1 MDRFKG
7 NLASYRLQL
16 LMPAFF
22 EAPAVDG
29 MLRVERGAV
38 RRHFFFQRGYLVGE
52 SSSEPMEHLGQVLV
66 RLRIL
71 DAAGAAAAFDAA
83 EAAGVP
89 FGTLLVERGLVSKAR
104 LMEAMEHK
112 AREALFDCYGWES
125 GEVEFRPG
133 LPPLG
138 RAVELQLGLKELH
151 RDALVR
157 LREWKVFWDLF
168 PGPST
173 TFGVYREFA
182 VERVSAA
189 EEQLLQLAEKGATLS
204 ELLAASPEGP
214 LHGARWVLR
223 LYRRGALTPRKPR
236 GPKVGEATA
245 LADLL
250 ALARGLVEAGRY
262 EEAVAVVGQALERA
276 PVPEAHA
283 LYREAEVRLTV
294 ALADEVLSL
303 DGRLYFEPLPRP
315 LPPSLTADD
324 LYLYAKLRGSRSV
337 REVLRN
343 AAMGELAAY
352 RALRRLM
359 DADIARV
366 MPDNTTPKRRSRTDP
381 YGVPVYVPSPS
392 GRGLSR

>member
-1 MDRFKG
+1 MERFKG

-22 EAPAVDG
+22 EAPAMDG
-29 MLRVERGAV
+29 TLRVERASV
-38 RRHFFFQRGYLVGE
+38 RRHFFFQHGLLVGE
-52 SSSEPMEHLGQVLV
+52 SSSEPLEHLGQVLA
-66 RLRIL
+66 RLGIL
-71 DAAGAAAAFDAA
+71 DAARAAAAFDAA
-83 EAAGVP
+83 EATGVP
-89 FGTLLVERGLVSKAR
+89 FGTFLVERGLVAKAR

-138 RAVELQLGLKELH
+138 RAVELQLGLKGLH
-151 RDALVR
+151 RDALAR

-168 PGPST
+168 PGPGT

-182 VERVSAA
+182 VETVSAA
-189 EEQLLQLAEKGATLS
+189 EGLLMQLAEQGATLS
-204 ELLAASPEGP
+204 ELLAAAPEGP

-236 GPKVGEATA
+236 GPKVGEAA
-245 LADLL
+245 RVSDLL
-250 ALARGLVEAGRY
+250 ELARGLVETGRY
-262 EEAVAVVGQALERA
+262 EEAVAVTAQVLERA
-276 PVPEAHA
+276 PVPEAHT

-294 ALADEVLSL
+294 ALADEVLAL
-303 DGRLYFEPLPRP
+303 DGRLYFESLPRP
-315 LPPSLTADD
+315 TPPSLTADD
-324 LYLYAKLRGSRSV
+324 LYLYAKLRSGRSV

-343 AAMGELAAY
+343 TAMGELAAY

-359 DADIARV
+359 EAGIARV
-366 MPDNTTPKRRSRTDP
+366 MPSNDVAPRRRTRTNP
-381 YGVPVYVPSPS
+381 YGIPAVV
-392 GRGLSR
+392 L

>member
-1 MDRFKG
+1 MERFKG

-22 EAPAVDG
+22 DAPAVDG
-29 MLRVERGAV
+29 TLRVERASV
-38 RRHFFFQRGYLVGE
+38 RRHFFFQHGLLVGE
-52 SSSEPMEHLGQVLV
+52 SSSEPTEHLGQVLA
-66 RLRIL
+66 RLGL
-71 DAAGAAAAFDAA
+71 FDAARAAAAFDAA

-89 FGTLLVERGLVSKAR
+89 FGTFLVERGLVAKVR
-104 LMEAMEHK
+104 LVEAMEHK

-138 RAVELQLGLKELH
+138 RAVELQLGLKGLH
-151 RDALVR
+151 RDALAR

-168 PGPST
+168 PGPGT

-182 VERVSAA
+182 VETVSAA
-189 EEQLLQLAEKGATLS
+189 EGLLMQLAEQGATLS
-204 ELLAASPEGP
+204 ELLAAAPEGP

-236 GPKVGEATA
+236 GPKVGEVARVS
-245 LADLL
+245 DLL
-250 ALARGLVEAGRY
+250 ELARGLVETGRY
-262 EEAVAVVGQALERA
+262 EEAVAVTAQVLERA

-294 ALADEVLSL
+294 ALADEVLAL

-315 LPPSLTADD
+315 TPPSLTADD
-324 LYLYAKLRGSRSV
+324 LYLYAKLRSGRSV

-343 AAMGELAAY
+343 TAMGELAAY

-359 DADIARV
+359 EAGIARV
-366 MPDNTTPKRRSRTDP
+366 MPRNDVAPRRRARTDP
-381 YGVPVYVPSPS
+381 YGIPAVV
-392 GRGLSR
+392 L

>member
-1 MDRFKG
+1 
-7 NLASYRLQL
+7 
-16 LMPAFF
+16 MPAFF
-22 EAPAVDG
+22 EEPAVDG

-52 SSSEPMEHLGQVLV
+52 SSSEATEHLGQVLA

-71 DAAGAAAAFDAA
+71 DAERAAEAFQAA

-89 FGTLLVERGLVSKAR
+89 FGTFVVERGLVAR
-104 LMEAMEHK
+104 VRLLEAMEHK

-151 RDALVR
+151 RDALAR
-157 LREWKVFWDLF
+157 LLEWKVFWNLF
-168 PGPST
+168 PGPGM

-182 VERVSAA
+182 VETVAAA

-236 GPKVGEATA
+236 GPKVGEATR

-250 ALARGLVEAGRY
+250 ELARGLVDGGRY
-262 EEAVAVVGQALERA
+262 EEAVAVAAQVLERA
-276 PVPEAHA
+276 PVPDAHA

-294 ALADEVLSL
+294 ALAEEVLAL

-315 LPPSLTADD
+315 PPPSLTADD
-324 LYLYAKLRGSRSV
+324 LYLYTKLRGSRSV
-337 REVLRN
+337 LEVLRN
-343 AAMGELAAY
+343 TAMGELAAY
-352 RALRRLM
+352 RALKRLM
-359 DADIARV
+359 EAGVAKV
-366 MPDNTTPKRRSRTDP
+366 MPDTGAPRRRAKTEP
-381 YGVPVYVPSPS
+381 FGIPIVV
-392 GRGLSR
+392 R

>member
-1 MDRFKG
+1 MERFKG

-38 RRHFFFQRGYLVGE
+38 RRHFFFQRGHLVGE
-52 SSSEPMEHLGQVLV
+52 SSSEPMEHLGQVLA

-71 DAAGAAAAFDAA
+71 DAATAAAAFVAA

-89 FGTLLVERGLVSKAR
+89 FGTFVVERGLVAKAR
-104 LMEAMEHK
+104 LSEAMEHK

-133 LPPLG
+133 LPPIG
-138 RAVELQLGLKELH
+138 RAVELQLGLEELH
-151 RDALVR
+151 RDALAR
-157 LREWKVFWDLF
+157 LLEWKVFWELF
-168 PGPST
+168 PRPDA

-204 ELLAASPEGP
+204 ELLAAVPEGP

-223 LYRRGALTPRKPR
+223 LYRRGALTPRKTR

-250 ALARGLVEAGRY
+250 ELARSLVEAGRY
-262 EEAVAVVGQALERA
+262 EEAVAVAAQVMERA
-276 PVPEAHA
+276 PVPEAHT

-294 ALADEVLSL
+294 ALAEEALAL
-303 DGRLYFEPLPRP
+303 DGRLYFEPMPRP
-315 LPPSLTADD
+315 TPPSLTADD
-324 LYLYAKLRGSRSV
+324 LYLYTKLRSSRSV

-343 AAMGELAAY
+343 TAMGELAAY

-359 DADIARV
+359 EADVARV
-366 MPDNTTPKRRSRTDP
+366 MPENNVAAMAPRRRAKTDP
-381 YGVPVYVPSPS
+381 FGVPVYIPSSS
-392 GRGLSR
+392 GR

>member
-1 MDRFKG
+1 MERFKG

-22 EAPAVDG
+22 DAPAVDG
-29 MLRVERGAV
+29 TLRVERGSV
-38 RRHFFFQRGYLVGE
+38 RRHFFFQRGLLVGE
-52 SSSEPMEHLGQVLV
+52 SSSEPTEHLGQVLA
-66 RLRIL
+66 RLGIF
-71 DAAGAAAAFDAA
+71 DAARAAEAFDAA

-89 FGTLLVERGLVSKAR
+89 FGTFLVERGLVAKVR
-104 LMEAMEHK
+104 LVEALEHK

-138 RAVELQLGLKELH
+138 RAVELQLGLKGLH
-151 RDALVR
+151 RDALAR

-168 PGPST
+168 PGPGT

-182 VERVSAA
+182 VETVSAA
-189 EEQLLQLAEKGATLS
+189 EGLLMQLAEQGATLS
-204 ELLAASPEGP
+204 ELLAAAPEGP

-236 GPKVGEATA
+236 GPKVGEVARVS
-245 LADLL
+245 DLL
-250 ALARGLVEAGRY
+250 ELARGLVETGRY
-262 EEAVAVVGQALERA
+262 EEAVAVTAQVLERA

-294 ALADEVLSL
+294 ALADEVLAL
-303 DGRLYFEPLPRP
+303 DGRLYFESLPRP
-315 LPPSLTADD
+315 TPPSLTADD
-324 LYLYAKLRGSRSV
+324 LYLYAKLRSGRSV

-359 DADIARV
+359 EAGIARV
-366 MPDNTTPKRRSRTDP
+366 MPRDDVAPRRRARTNP
-381 YGVPVYVPSPS
+381 YGIPIVV
-392 GRGLSR
+392 R

>member
-1 MDRFKG
+1 MERFKG

-22 EAPAVDG
+22 DAPAVDG
-29 MLRVERGAV
+29 TLRVERGSV
-38 RRHFFFQRGYLVGE
+38 RRHFFFQRGLLVGE
-52 SSSEPMEHLGQVLV
+52 SSSEPTEHLGQVLA
-66 RLRIL
+66 RLGIF
-71 DAAGAAAAFDAA
+71 DAARAAEAFDAA

-89 FGTLLVERGLVSKAR
+89 FGTFLVERGLVAKVR
-104 LMEAMEHK
+104 LVEALEHK

-138 RAVELQLGLKELH
+138 RAVELQLGLKGLH
-151 RDALVR
+151 RDALAR

-168 PGPST
+168 PGPGT

-182 VERVSAA
+182 VETVSAA
-189 EEQLLQLAEKGATLS
+189 EGLLMQLAEQGATLS
-204 ELLAASPEGP
+204 ELLAAAPEGP

-236 GPKVGEATA
+236 GPKVGEVARVS
-245 LADLL
+245 DLL
-250 ALARGLVEAGRY
+250 ELARGLVETGRY
-262 EEAVAVVGQALERA
+262 EEAVAVTAQVLERA

-294 ALADEVLSL
+294 ALADEVLAL

-315 LPPSLTADD
+315 TPPSLTADD
-324 LYLYAKLRGSRSV
+324 LYLYAKLRSGRSV

-359 DADIARV
+359 EAGIARV
-366 MPDNTTPKRRSRTDP
+366 MPRDDVAPRRRARTNP
-381 YGVPVYVPSPS
+381 YGIPIVV
-392 GRGLSR
+392 R

>member
-38 RRHFFFQRGYLVGE
+38 RRHFFFQRGLLVGE
-52 SSSEPMEHLGQVLV
+52 SSSEPREHLGQVLA

-71 DAAGAAAAFDAA
+71 DAERAAEAFEAA
-83 EAAGVP
+83 EAAEVP
-89 FGTLLVERGLVSKAR
+89 FGTFVVERGLVARAR
-104 LMEAMEHK
+104 LQEALEHK

-151 RDALVR
+151 RDALTR
-157 LREWKVFWDLF
+157 LLEWKVFWDLF
-168 PGPST
+168 PGPGT

-182 VERVSAA
+182 VETVSAA
-189 EEQLLQLAEKGATLS
+189 EEQLLQLAETGATLS

-223 LYRRGALTPRKPR
+223 LYRRGALTPRKTR
-236 GPKVGEATA
+236 GPKVGETTA

-250 ALARGLVEAGRY
+250 ELARGLVETERY
-262 EEAVAVVGQALERA
+262 EEAVAVAGQVLERA

-283 LYREAEVRLTV
+283 LYRETEVRLTV
-294 ALADEVLSL
+294 ALADEVLAL
-303 DGRLYFEPLPRP
+303 DGKMYFEPLPRP
-315 LPPSLTADD
+315 IPPSLTADD

-359 DADIARV
+359 DAGIAKV
-366 MPDNTTPKRRSRTDP
+366 MPDNTAPGRKAKTDP
-381 YGVPVYVPSPS
+381 YGIPVVV
-392 GRGLSR
+392 L

>member
-22 EAPAVDG
+22 EEPAMDG

-52 SSSEPMEHLGQVLV
+52 SSSEATEHLGQVLA

-71 DAAGAAAAFDAA
+71 DAARAAEAFSEA

-89 FGTLLVERGLVSKAR
+89 FGTYVVERGLVAR
-104 LMEAMEHK
+104 RRLAEAMEHK

-125 GEVEFRPG
+125 GEVEFRQG

-151 RDALVR
+151 RDALAR
-157 LREWKVFWDLF
+157 LLEWKVFWDLF
-168 PGPST
+168 PGPDT
-173 TFGVYREFA
+173 PFGVYREFA
-182 VERVSAA
+182 VETVSAA

-236 GPKVGEATA
+236 GPRVGEATE

-250 ALARGLVEAGRY
+250 ELARGLVDGGRY
-262 EEAVAVVGQALERA
+262 EEAVAVAAQVLERA

-294 ALADEVLSL
+294 ALADEVLAL
-303 DGRLYFEPLPRP
+303 DGRLFFEPLPRP
-315 LPPSLTADD
+315 PPPSLTADD
-324 LYLYAKLRGSRSV
+324 LYLYTKLRGSRSV

-343 AAMGELAAY
+343 TAMGELAAY
-352 RALRRLM
+352 RALKRLM
-359 DADIARV
+359 AADVARV
-366 MPDNTTPKRRSRTDP
+366 MPDMGAPRRRSKTEP
-381 YGVPVYVPSPS
+381 F
-392 GRGLSR
+392 GLPIVVR

>member
-1 MDRFKG
+1 MERFKG
-7 NLASYRLQL
+7 NLATYRLQL

-22 EAPAVDG
+22 EAPALDG
-29 MLRVERGAV
+29 MLKVERAAV
-38 RRHFFFQRGYLVGE
+38 RRHFFLRHGRLVGE

-66 RLRIL
+66 RLGIL
-71 DAAGAAAAFDAA
+71 DATRAAAAFDAA
-83 EAAGVP
+83 ETAGKP
-89 FGTLLVERGLVSKAR
+89 FGTVLVERGLVSKAR
-104 LMEAMEHK
+104 LVEALEHK
-112 AREALFDCYGWES
+112 TREALFDCYGWES

-138 RAVELQLGLKELH
+138 PAVELQLGLKELH
-151 RDALVR
+151 RDALAR
-157 LREWKVFWDLF
+157 LREWKVFWELF
-168 PGPST
+168 PGPDT
-173 TFGVYREFA
+173 TFQVYREFA
-182 VERVSAA
+182 VETVSAV
-189 EEQLLQLAEKGATLS
+189 EEHLLHLAAKGATLS
-204 ELLAASPEGP
+204 ELLAAAPEGP

-223 LYRRGALTPRKPR
+223 LYRRGALTPRRPE
-236 GPKVGEATA
+236 GPKVGEATR

-262 EEAVAVVGQALERA
+262 EEAVSVAAQVLERA

-294 ALADEVLSL
+294 ALADEVLEL

-315 LPPSLTADD
+315 TPASLTADD

-337 REVLRN
+337 REVLHN

-359 DADIARV
+359 DAGIARV
-366 MPDNTTPKRRSRTDP
+366 MPDNSGMPKRRTKTDP
-381 YGVPVYVPSPS
+381 YGTPVYVPSPS
-392 GRGLSR
+392 GRGLG

>member
-52 SSSEPMEHLGQVLV
+52 SSSEPTEHLGQMLA
-66 RLRIL
+66 RLRLL
-71 DAAGAAAAFDAA
+71 DAARAAAAFERA
-83 EAAGVP
+83 EAEGVP
-89 FGTLLVERGLVSKAR
+89 FGTFLVEQGLVAKAR
-104 LMEAMEHK
+104 LVEALEHK

-138 RAVELQLGLKELH
+138 RAVVLQLGLRELH
-151 RDALVR
+151 RDALER
-157 LREWKVFWDLF
+157 LREWRVFWELF
-168 PGPST
+168 PGPGT
-173 TFGVYREFA
+173 VFGVYREFA
-182 VERVSAA
+182 VEKVSAV

-204 ELLAASPEGP
+204 ELLAAAPEGP
-214 LHGARWVLR
+214 LYGARWVLR

-236 GPKVGEATA
+236 GPKVGEATE

-250 ALARGLVEAGRY
+250 ELARGLVEGGRY
-262 EEAVAVVGQALERA
+262 EEAVAVAAQVLERA

-283 LYREAEVRLTV
+283 VYREAEVRLTV
-294 ALADEVLSL
+294 ALADEVLAL
-303 DGRLYFEPLPRP
+303 EGRLYFEPLPRP
-315 LPPSLTADD
+315 LPRSLTADD
-324 LYLYAKLRGSRSV
+324 LYLYTKLRGSRSV
-337 REVLRN
+337 REVLRST
-343 AAMGELAAY
+343 AMGELAAY
-352 RALRRLM
+352 RSLRRLM
-359 DADIARV
+359 EAGLARV
-366 MPDNTTPKRRSRTDP
+366 MPDDTAPRRRAKTEP
-381 YGVPVYVPSPS
+381 YGIPIVV
-392 GRGLSR
+392 R

>member
-52 SSSEPMEHLGQVLV
+52 SSSEATEHLGQVLA

-71 DAAGAAAAFDAA
+71 DAARAAEAFAAA

-89 FGTLLVERGLVSKAR
+89 FGTYVVERGLVAR
-104 LMEAMEHK
+104 TRLAEAMEHK

-151 RDALVR
+151 RDALAR
-157 LREWKVFWDLF
+157 LLEWKVFWDLF
-168 PGPST
+168 PGPDT
-173 TFGVYREFA
+173 PFGVYREFA
-182 VERVSAA
+182 VETVSAA

-236 GPKVGEATA
+236 GPRVGAATE

-250 ALARGLVEAGRY
+250 ELARGLVDGGRY
-262 EEAVAVVGQALERA
+262 EEAVAVAAQVLERA

-294 ALADEVLSL
+294 ALADEVLAL
-303 DGRLYFEPLPRP
+303 DGRMYFEPLPRP
-315 LPPSLTADD
+315 PPPSLTADD
-324 LYLYAKLRGSRSV
+324 LYLYTKLRGSRSV

-343 AAMGELAAY
+343 TAMGELAAY
-352 RALRRLM
+352 RALKRLM
-359 DADIARV
+359 EAGVAKV
-366 MPDNTTPKRRSRTDP
+366 MPDTGTPRRRAKTEP
-381 YGVPVYVPSPS
+381 FGIPIVA
-392 GRGLSR
+392 R

>member
-1 MDRFKG
+1 MERFKG

-38 RRHFFFQRGYLVGE
+38 RRHFFFQRGDLVGE
-52 SSSEPMEHLGQVLV
+52 SSSEATEHLGQMLA

-71 DAAGAAAAFDAA
+71 DAERAAVAFEAA

-89 FGTLLVERGLVSKAR
+89 FGTFVVERGLVAKAR
-104 LMEAMEHK
+104 LLEAMGHK

-151 RDALVR
+151 RDALAR
-157 LREWKVFWDLF
+157 LLEWKVFWNLF
-168 PGPST
+168 PGPAT

-182 VERVSAA
+182 VETVSAA
-189 EEQLLQLAEKGATLS
+189 EEQLLQLAEHGATLS

-236 GPKVGEATA
+236 GPKVGEAAA

-250 ALARGLVEAGRY
+250 TLARGLVDGGRY
-262 EEAVAVVGQALERA
+262 EEAVAVAAQVLERA
-276 PVPEAHA
+276 PVPEAHT

-294 ALADEVLSL
+294 ALAEEVLAL

-315 LPPSLTADD
+315 APPSLTADD
-324 LYLYAKLRGSRSV
+324 LYLYTKLRGTRTV
-337 REVLRN
+337 REALRN
-343 AAMGELAAY
+343 TAMGELAAY
-352 RALRRLM
+352 RSLKRLM
-359 DADIARV
+359 EAGVAKL
-366 MPDNTTPKRRSRTDP
+366 MPDTEAPRRRAKTEP
-381 YGVPVYVPSPS
+381 FGIPIVV
-392 GRGLSR
+392 R